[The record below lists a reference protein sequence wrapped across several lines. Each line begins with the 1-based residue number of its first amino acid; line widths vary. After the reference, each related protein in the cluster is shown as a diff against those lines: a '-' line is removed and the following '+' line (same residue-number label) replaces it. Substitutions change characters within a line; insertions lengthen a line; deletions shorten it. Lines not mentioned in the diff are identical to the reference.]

1 MAINGI
7 GGINGISG
15 INGIDSLSTISKAG
29 LSENDKT
36 DSIEG
41 SFVNYLKDALTK
53 VSDLEKQS
61 TALTEDFAAGK
72 TDNIH
77 QVMIAAEKADIAL
90 QFTMQI
96 RNKIMDAYNEIM
108 RMQI

>member
-1 MAINGI
+1 MASDII
-7 GGINGISG
+7 GGVGKIPVVPLE
-15 INGIDSLSTISKAG
+15 IDKLPDEKKDGT
-29 LSENDKT
+29 
-36 DSIEG
+36 
-41 SFVNYLKDALTK
+41 SFTEFLKDALNKTN
-53 VSDLEKQS
+53 DLQIESQKLQ
-61 TALTEDFAAGK
+61 EDFAAGR

-96 RNKIMDAYNEIM
+96 RNKILDAYNEIM

>member
-1 MAINGI
+1 MAVNGI
-7 GGINGISG
+7 NALNPLFSSPNII
-15 INGIDSLSTISKAG
+15 K
-29 LSENDKT
+29 NDKT
-36 DSIEG
+36 EESAQ
-41 SFVNYLKDALTK
+41 SFGDYLKDALNR
-53 VSDLEKQS
+53 VNDMQLD
-61 TALTEDFAAGK
+61 ADNAAEDFAAGK

-96 RNKIMDAYNEIM
+96 RNKILDAYNEIM

>member
-1 MAINGI
+1 MAVNGIRSFNEISPSLFDASKLKNNEGKSATFIDFLNNAINKANDLLI
-7 GGINGISG
+7 QSER
-15 INGIDSLSTISKAG
+15 LSD
-29 LSENDKT
+29 E
-36 DSIEG
+36 
-41 SFVNYLKDALTK
+41 
-53 VSDLEKQS
+53 
-61 TALTEDFAAGK
+61 FAAGK

-77 QVMIAAEKADIAL
+77 QVLIAAEKADIAL

>member
-1 MAINGI
+1 MAVNF
-7 GGINGISG
+7 ISG
-15 INGIDSLSTISKAG
+15 ISPIFSGTSVGENSKVNQGTGNLPFSDIFKNA
-29 LSENDKT
+29 LENVSKL
-36 DSIEG
+36 E
-41 SFVNYLKDALTK
+41 LEAQAL
-53 VSDLEKQS
+53 
-61 TALTEDFAAGK
+61 ANDFAVGR

-90 QFTMQI
+90 QFTLQI